1 MSRFSS
7 TFPARGCP
15 KSWSSTKWVRTKSA
29 ATSAFPRRIRRR
41 RPPVHPVPANKN
53 TERGP
58 ANGNR
63 AQIRRAGF
71 PARLFFVSTPLL
83 AIRYNQFRFWEHRL
97 LQTPAVIY
105 FAIDTLVP
113 LRGKIQPG
121 FDEFSAALDH
131 AGVPAVW
138 VTSRS
143 RLQIDEPRRKT
154 DHRHPFIAES
164 GCGIY
169 LPEGYFHLP
178 LAKTVRLGRFIC
190 MPIAEPLPAAS
201 EALEALSS
209 ELEVPVVPLRSLS
222 PRELV
227 QNSGLPRQQAELGR
241 HRDFD
246 ELFFFAGVSD
256 NDIKRFVMKAVE
268 RKLQLRQ
275 HGMLW
280 SVAVGASL
288 KRSVLLKTQEGDNLA
303 SLDGLKAREFSL
315 ADPNVWDR
323 LLDSIAAKV

>member
-1 MSRFSS
+1 M
-7 TFPARGCP
+7 
-15 KSWSSTKWVRTKSA
+15 
-29 ATSAFPRRIRRR
+29 
-41 RPPVHPVPANKN
+41 
-53 TERGP
+53 
-58 ANGNR
+58 
-63 AQIRRAGF
+63 
-71 PARLFFVSTPLL
+71 
-83 AIRYNQFRFWEHRL
+83 

-178 LAKTVRLGRFIC
+178 LAKTLRLGRFTC

-209 ELEVPVVPLRSLS
+209 ELDVPVVPLRSLS

-227 QNSGLPRQQAELGR
+227 QNSGLPRQQAELAR

-288 KRSVLLKTQEGDNLA
+288 KRSVLELSKLYSRALRSHPKVVGLATPEEAVELFPACNRSVLLKTQEGDNLA